1 MRIKS
6 WKINR
11 MKNILVVI
19 SLTALFSFGCD
30 TDKTDQISIEVEK
43 VETKI
48 VEQVVEIK
56 PVEPE
61 PVMQAIK
68 PPEPVAAR
76 TGEQIYRASCIGC
89 HASGA
94 AGAPKIG
101 DAAAWKPR
109 IGKGIEVLY
118 ISALQGVPGTAM
130 MAKGTC
136 AACSDNELK
145 AAVDYMASKVQ

>member
-1 MRIKS
+1 M
-6 WKINR
+6 
-11 MKNILVVI
+11 L
-19 SLTALFSFGCD
+19 
-30 TDKTDQISIEVEK
+30 
-43 VETKI
+43 
-48 VEQVVEIK
+48 QV
-56 PVEPE
+56 
-61 PVMQAIK
+61 
-68 PPEPVAAR
+68 R
-76 TGEQIYRASCIGC
+76 LG
-89 HASGA
+89 HL
-94 AGAPKIG
+94 KIG